1 MTPGSVFNDAIDAR
15 RPVLTRTLAA
25 RVSSQSRIDPQ
36 VLDERFV
43 KIRGQTLRYLVC
55 GAGKPLVLC
64 HGFLSS
70 AEEFGGRFS
79 ELGAHRLLI
88 IPDLPGNGESP
99 PLRGRHSSAA
109 MADLVFDLLT
119 ELEIDRFD
127 VGGLCL
133 GATVACAL
141 TKRAG
146 DRVDRLVLHT
156 PLLSPDLMRRRYREQ
171 VRLLCRR
178 PMWDAVVWLSRQR
191 WISDLYK
198 RFVIVEGDVD
208 NRTADVNYE
217 NQRRA
222 DPRAAREWLNDCL
235 RRDDVDVVAA
245 RAAATLI
252 IVARHDRLVDV
263 ERLKCLIAKLPDLNV
278 FTDSDQGHGWNE
290 AAVHRQLQVL
300 QDFFNGGETDGHNGS
315 NRHHGANGHNGHHG
329 ANGHNGNGAG
339 GVSGAAA
346 PSLRDTVKVTISPI

>member
-1 MTPGSVFNDAIDAR
+1 MATSLDVH
-15 RPVLTRTLAA
+15 LAA
-25 RVSSQSRIDPQ
+25 RVPSNLAGGPHMM
-36 VLDERFV
+36 DERFT

-55 GAGKPLVLC
+55 GEGKPLVLC

-79 ELGAHRLLI
+79 QLGEHRTLI
-88 IPDLPGNGESP
+88 IPDLPGNGASP
-99 PLRGRHSSAA
+99 PLRGRHTSAA

-141 TKRAG
+141 AKRAG
-146 DRVDRLVLHT
+146 ERAERLVLHT

-171 VRLLCRR
+171 VRLLSRR

-191 WISDLYK
+191 RISDLYK

-245 RAAATLI
+245 RAKATLV
-252 IVARHDRLVDV
+252 IVARHDKLVDV
-263 ERLKCLIAKLPDLNV
+263 ERLKCLIAKLPDLHV

-290 AAVHRQLQVL
+290 AAVHRQLEVL
-300 QDFFNGGETDGHNGS
+300 RDFFNGEESRGIGGHHNGR
-315 NRHHGANGHNGHHG
+315 NAHNGANGHNGG
-329 ANGHNGNGAG
+329 NRHNGTNGAAN
-339 GVSGAAA
+339 SPA
-346 PSLRDTVKVTISPI
+346 PSLGDAVEVTLAQR

>member
-1 MTPGSVFNDAIDAR
+1 MATSLDAH
-15 RPVLTRTLAA
+15 LAA
-25 RVSSQSRIDPQ
+25 RVSSKPRIGSF
-36 VLDERFV
+36 LMDERFIE
-43 KIRGQTLRYLVC
+43 IRGQTLRYLVC
-55 GAGKPLVLC
+55 GQGKPLVLC

-79 ELGAHRLLI
+79 QLGEHRTLI
-88 IPDLPGNGESP
+88 IPDLPGNGASP
-99 PLRGRHSSAA
+99 PLRGRHTSAA
-109 MADLVFDLLT
+109 MADLVFDLLN
-119 ELEIDRFD
+119 ELAIERFD

-141 TKRAG
+141 AKRAG
-146 DRVDRLVLHT
+146 ERAERLVLHT

-171 VRLLCRR
+171 VRLLSRR

-191 WISDLYK
+191 RISDLYK

-245 RAAATLI
+245 RAEATLI

-263 ERLKCLIAKLPDLNV
+263 ERLKGLIAQLPDLHV
-278 FTDSDQGHGWNE
+278 FTDTDQGHGWNE
-290 AAVHRQLQVL
+290 AAVRRQLEVL
-300 QDFFNGGETDGHNGS
+300 RDFFNGAT
-315 NRHHGANGHNGHHG
+315 
-329 ANGHNGNGAG
+329 NGNGAG
-339 GVSGAAA
+339 GQNGSNGHIGSNGHSGHNGHGANGAIPGSLV
-346 PSLRDTVKVTISPI
+346 PSLRDTVGVTLAPR

>member
-1 MTPGSVFNDAIDAR
+1 M
-15 RPVLTRTLAA
+15 
-25 RVSSQSRIDPQ
+25 
-36 VLDERFV
+36 DERFLT
-43 KIRGQTLRYLVC
+43 IRGQRLRYLV
-55 GAGKPLVLC
+55 GGTGKPLVLC

-79 ELGAHRLLI
+79 RLGANRTLI

-99 PLRGRHSSAA
+99 PLRGHHSSGA
-109 MADLVFDLLT
+109 MADLLFDMLT

-133 GATVACAL
+133 GASVACAL

-146 DRVDRLVLHT
+146 DRVERLVLHT
-156 PLLSPDLMRRRYREQ
+156 PLLAPDLMRRRYRDQ
-171 VRLLCRR
+171 VRVLARR
-178 PMWDAVVWLSRQR
+178 PMWDVVVWLSRQR
-191 WISDLYK
+191 RVSDLYK

-235 RRDDVDVVAA
+235 RRDDIDVVAA
-245 RAAATLI
+245 RAKRTLI

-263 ERLKCLIAKLPDLNV
+263 DRLKGLIAEMPDLQV
-278 FTDSDQGHGWNE
+278 FTDCDQGHGWNE
-290 AAVHRQLQVL
+290 AAVHRQLEVL
-300 QDFFNGGETDGHNGS
+300 QAFFNV
-315 NRHHGANGHNGHHG
+315 A
-329 ANGHNGNGAG
+329 AL
-339 GVSGAAA
+339 SGARHKGAIKSTDDA
-346 PSLRDTVKVTISPI
+346 PNGPGKPRLRDTVEIRLR

>member
-1 MTPGSVFNDAIDAR
+1 
-15 RPVLTRTLAA
+15 LTRTLAA
-25 RVSSQSRIDPQ
+25 RVSSDTRPDPT

-43 KIRGQTLRYLVC
+43 TIRGQTLRYLV
-55 GAGKPLVLC
+55 GGEGKPLVLC

-79 ELGAHRLLI
+79 ELGAHRTLI
-88 IPDLPGNGESP
+88 IPDLPGNGASP
-99 PLRGRHSSAA
+99 PLRGKHTSAA

-119 ELEIDRFD
+119 ALKIDRFD

-141 TKRAG
+141 AKRAG
-146 DRVDRLVLHT
+146 DRVERLVLHT
-156 PLLSPDLMRRRYREQ
+156 PLLSPNLMRRRYRVQIQ
-171 VRLLCRR
+171 VLSRR

-222 DPRAAREWLNDCL
+222 DPSAAREWLNDCL
-235 RRDDVDVVAA
+235 RRDDVDAVAA

-263 ERLKCLIAKLPDLNV
+263 ERLKLLIAKLPDLNI

-290 AAVHRQLQVL
+290 AAVHRQLKVL
-300 QDFFNGGETDGHNGS
+300 QDFFNGGGNTGYRGGNAHQS
-315 NRHHGANGHNGHHG
+315 H
-329 ANGHNGNGAG
+329 NGHNGNGAG
-339 GVSGAAA
+339 NASGAAA
-346 PSLRDTVKVTISPI
+346 PSLRDTVTVTTSRI

>member
-1 MTPGSVFNDAIDAR
+1 MM
-15 RPVLTRTLAA
+15 
-25 RVSSQSRIDPQ
+25 
-36 VLDERFV
+36 DERFLT
-43 KIRGQTLRYLVC
+43 IRGQRLRYLV
-55 GAGKPLVLC
+55 GGTGKPLVLC

-79 ELGAHRLLI
+79 KLAAHRTLI

-99 PLRGRHSSAA
+99 PLRGHHSSGA
-109 MADLVFDLLT
+109 MADLLFDMLT

-133 GATVACAL
+133 GASVACAL

-146 DRVDRLVLHT
+146 DRVERLVLHT
-156 PLLSPDLMRRRYREQ
+156 PLLSPDLMRRRYRDQ
-171 VRLLCRR
+171 VRLLGRR

-191 WISDLYK
+191 RVSDLYK

-208 NRTADVNYE
+208 DRTADINYD

-235 RRDDVDVVAA
+235 HRDDIDVVAG
-245 RAAATLI
+245 RAKRTLI

-263 ERLKCLIAKLPDLNV
+263 ERLKGLIAELPDLQV
-278 FTDSDQGHGWNE
+278 YTDCDQGHGWNE
-290 AAVHRQLQVL
+290 AAVHRQLAVL
-300 QDFFNGGETDGHNGS
+300 QAFFNVTALSGT
-315 NRHHGANGHNGHHG
+315 RHTGAI
-329 ANGHNGNGAG
+329 NGND
-339 GVSGAAA
+339 A
-346 PSLRDTVKVTISPI
+346 PNGPGKPRLRDTVEVTLR